1 MNIIQETNQLI
12 QFLNTNQDQ
21 KQQKTILNLIFKIH
35 QIKLIRIDARKTR
48 QKISKFKF
56 LLKKQKTKSDN
67 LKQKVNSLK
76 QIN

>member
-56 LLKKQKTKSDN
+56 LWKKQKTKSDN